1 MIRVE
6 RKVSD
11 SQLERIQRKG
21 SFLKQNLNT
30 NSLYINFNYEFLTDF
45 LGQEIG
51 GDGLL
56 NSTAVFLKNRA
67 EVFRCSQRKNYNS
80 SLGKYLEG
88 INKSVVYDLE
98 KSHDYCYLAL
108 YRNWIYTSEIAIT
121 FRGYQRLQNNPNHIE
136 LFSGGF
142 HSLNRKFSLGDQC
155 AIVYYDLESG
165 ASWCKRRKS
174 EEEKRKKEILNKWLL
189 TLELETY

>member
-1 MIRVE
+1 MIKVE
-6 RKVSD
+6 RKISD
-11 SQLERIQRKG
+11 SRLKRIQEKG
-21 SFLKQNLNT
+21 SFLKQSLDI

-56 NSTAVFLKNRA
+56 NSTAILLKNQA
-67 EVFRCSQRKNYNS
+67 EVFRCYQRKNYNS
-80 SLGKYLEG
+80 SLGKYLKG
-88 INKSVVYDLE
+88 INELAVYDLE

-108 YRNWIYTSEIAIT
+108 YRNWIYTQEIAIT
-121 FRGYQRLQNNPNHIE
+121 FRGYQRLQNSQIE

-142 HSLNRKFSLGDQC
+142 HSLNRKFNLRDQC

-189 TLELETY
+189 NLELETY